1 MSRIARFAAALTAT
15 LTLAL
20 AGCDSKPS
28 TPATDPESIKK
39 LEELQRQNS
48 QGETPKK

>member
-1 MSRIARFAAALTAT
+1 MSRSARRVAALTAAVA
-15 LTLAL
+15 LAL
-20 AGCDSKPS
+20 AGCDSKPA

-39 LEELQRQNS
+39 LEELQKQSS